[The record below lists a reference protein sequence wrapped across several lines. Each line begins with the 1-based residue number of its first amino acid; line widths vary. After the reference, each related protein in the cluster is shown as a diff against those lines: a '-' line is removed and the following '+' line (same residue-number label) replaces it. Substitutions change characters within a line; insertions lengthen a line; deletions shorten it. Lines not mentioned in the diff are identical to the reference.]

1 MKKIFIFLSAW
12 FLSIVLHAQGFS
24 FDFLN
29 PVEFRSQE
37 SIIFKLTG
45 WF

>member
-1 MKKIFIFLSAW
+1 MKKIFILLSLW